1 MLRDARFPLDLN
13 DRRRTTISCEIIM
26 QKRELNQLVLDLWRR
41 LRIRKGDAA
50 TIRQEMQEAELSLQ
64 EQKSVLERIRA
75 LDNERTD
82 TRVEELRERTA
93 QLLFTKLR
101 RGEIGEDG
109 LTELLNKTEF
119 AEVEKGLVQVRI
131 DQLTEAQKKSR
142 A

>member
-1 MLRDARFPLDLN
+1 MKK
-13 DRRRTTISCEIIM
+13 S
-26 QKRELNQLVLDLWRR
+26 ELNQLVLDLWRR
-41 LRIRKGDAA
+41 LRTRKGDAS

-64 EQKSVLERIRA
+64 DQKSVLERIRA

-82 TRVEELRERTA
+82 TRAEELRERTA

-131 DQLTEAQKKSR
+131 DELIEAQKKSR
-142 A
+142 S